1 MYKKISS
8 SLNFIAMEEEILKF
22 WDKQGIFKKS
32 EEKNKNGKSF
42 TLYDGP
48 PTANGRPHIGHVLTR
63 AMKDIIPRY
72 KVMKGYKVLR
82 KAGWDTHGL
91 PVELE
96 VEKQLGIS
104 GKPQIEE
111 YGVEKFI
118 KKCKDSVF
126 TYANEWKDMSHRVG
140 YWIDMDNPYVTY
152 HNDYIESVWW
162 ALRQIWDKGLLYK
175 GYKVV
180 PYCPRCGTA
189 LSSHEVAQG
198 YKDVVDS
205 SIYVKF
211 KVKNMDDTY
220 FLVWTTTP
228 WTLPSNVALAINKK
242 EDYVKAKYH
251 DQYLIL
257 ARARLP
263 LLNDEADVVETFKG
277 EKILGMEYEPLYKF
291 AKLDKKAYYVANGD
305 FVTLTEGSGI
315 VHIAPAFGEDDF
327 NLGKKYDLPMLQ
339 LVDTQG
345 KMKEEV
351 TPWRGMFV
359 KDADKPITENLD
371 ERGLLFKKEKHEHS
385 YPFCWRCDTPLLY
398 YARDTW
404 FIKTTAV
411 KDKLLRNNETINWYP
426 DNIKRGRFG
435 NFLENVI
442 DWGISRE
449 RYWGTP
455 LNIWECKCGH
465 RECIGS
471 IKELKEKGINVPGN
485 IELHKPYID
494 AVKLKCPICGREM
507 KRVPEVIDC
516 WFDSGS
522 MPFAQWHYPF
532 EHKKEFEENFPAQF
546 ISEAID
552 QTRGWFYT
560 LLVISTI
567 LFDRASFENCLVL
580 GLVQDKYGQKMSK
593 HKGNV
598 LSPWDVLNKE
608 GADAT
613 RWYFYAASA
622 PWLPSRF
629 YEEGVSEYQRKFMG
643 TLWNVYAFYVL
654 YAEIDHFDPNDYKL
668 ELSNVMD
675 KWIISKLNSLI
686 KTVDGYL
693 DTYRITE
700 AARTLSDFIDELS
713 NWYVRRNR
721 SRYWQSDMNAD
732 KIGAYMTLYT
742 VLEKFLRLAAPF
754 VPFIT
759 EEIYQNIVR
768 SINPS
773 APVSVHLC
781 SYPECNEALIDKD
794 LEDEMD
800 TAYRI
805 VELGR
810 ASRNDANIKNRQPLS
825 EMLVFFRKGI
835 LPDYYVDI
843 IKDELNIKKVEFRND
858 VGDFVDYSL
867 KINYP
872 VLGPKYGK
880 LVPKIGEALKKV
892 PAAEAAA
899 KLKRE
904 GSFNINAAG
913 EEIALTSDDVK
924 INIKGKEGFTFETNG
939 DISIILDKT
948 LTEDLIKEGYV
959 REVISKIQN
968 MRKDSG
974 FEVSDRI
981 KFYYYGNS
989 KLDKIIKDNLDYIK
1003 SQTLSDTVSE
1013 DENAD
1018 AEYTK
1023 WSLNGEKLYMA
1034 VKRI

>member
-442 DWGISRE
+442 DWVHE
-449 RYWGTP
+449 T
-455 LNIWECKCGH
+455 
-465 RECIGS
+465 
-471 IKELKEKGINVPGN
+471 
-485 IELHKPYID
+485 
-494 AVKLKCPICGREM
+494 
-507 KRVPEVIDC
+507 
-516 WFDSGS
+516 
-522 MPFAQWHYPF
+522 
-532 EHKKEFEENFPAQF
+532 
-546 ISEAID
+546 
-552 QTRGWFYT
+552 
-560 LLVISTI
+560 
-567 LFDRASFENCLVL
+567 
-580 GLVQDKYGQKMSK
+580 
-593 HKGNV
+593 
-598 LSPWDVLNKE
+598 SP
-608 GADAT
+608 
-613 RWYFYAASA
+613 R
-622 PWLPSRF
+622 
-629 YEEGVSEYQRKFMG
+629 
-643 TLWNVYAFYVL
+643 
-654 YAEIDHFDPNDYKL
+654 
-668 ELSNVMD
+668 
-675 KWIISKLNSLI
+675 
-686 KTVDGYL
+686 
-693 DTYRITE
+693 
-700 AARTLSDFIDELS
+700 
-713 NWYVRRNR
+713 
-721 SRYWQSDMNAD
+721 
-732 KIGAYMTLYT
+732 
-742 VLEKFLRLAAPF
+742 
-754 VPFIT
+754 
-759 EEIYQNIVR
+759 
-768 SINPS
+768 
-773 APVSVHLC
+773 
-781 SYPECNEALIDKD
+781 
-794 LEDEMD
+794 
-800 TAYRI
+800 
-805 VELGR
+805 
-810 ASRNDANIKNRQPLS
+810 
-825 EMLVFFRKGI
+825 
-835 LPDYYVDI
+835 
-843 IKDELNIKKVEFRND
+843 
-858 VGDFVDYSL
+858 
-867 KINYP
+867 
-872 VLGPKYGK
+872 
-880 LVPKIGEALKKV
+880 
-892 PAAEAAA
+892 
-899 KLKRE
+899 
-904 GSFNINAAG
+904 
-913 EEIALTSDDVK
+913 
-924 INIKGKEGFTFETNG
+924 
-939 DISIILDKT
+939 
-948 LTEDLIKEGYV
+948 
-959 REVISKIQN
+959 
-968 MRKDSG
+968 
-974 FEVSDRI
+974 
-981 KFYYYGNS
+981 
-989 KLDKIIKDNLDYIK
+989 
-1003 SQTLSDTVSE
+1003 
-1013 DENAD
+1013 
-1018 AEYTK
+1018 
-1023 WSLNGEKLYMA
+1023 
-1034 VKRI
+1034 

>member
-22 WDKQGIFKKS
+22 WDKQEIFKKS

-494 AVKLKCPICGREM
+494 AVKLKCPVCGREM